1 MTTRSTDSVVRFQHP
16 FTLDGAERVLAPG
29 EYLVVTEE
37 DSIEGLSFLAYR
49 RVSTLIFLPLQTD
62 LSVPAQLGHA
72 ASAEMLTIDPKDLE
86 RALTADAAMPLT
98 V

>member
-1 MTTRSTDSVVRFQHP
+1 MTTRSTDSVVCFQHP
-16 FTLDGAERVLAPG
+16 FTLAGAERVLAPG

-49 RVSTLIFLPLQTD
+49 RVSTFIFLPQRSGVSGL
-62 LSVPAQLGHA
+62 AQLGDA
-72 ASAEMLTIDPKDLE
+72 ASAEMLTVDPKDLK
-86 RALTADAAMPLT
+86 RALAADAAMPRA